1 MEEHDCQHPE
11 AHVDDENNC
20 RIGGNV
26 DDENNCQIGGSVD
39 DRSNFF
45 FFSFIEVFF
54 FLIQVYVHQRAHY

>member
-45 FFSFIEVFF
+45 FFFF
-54 FLIQVYVHQRAHY
+54 H